1 MYFGAFLAPRRA
13 GDDFFLGTAMRS
25 IPISSV
31 KEEEGFETSVVWHG
45 IPEIANMGAG
55 GRWMLCT
62 HADSD

>member
-31 KEEEGFETSVVWHG
+31 KDEAGFGTSGVWDG
-45 IPEIANMGAG
+45 TPEIASIGAG

-62 HADSD
+62 QADRD